1 MGRRNSGF
9 VRAFSTVNPIKCPR
23 VFTAW
28 TSWDQAHSERVDR
41 SYDYPHV
48 VAADWVLYRLARN
61 YEGLVTNH
69 PWGWYLTNAYE
80 TSVAMV
86 KFAPPYAVFG
96 QMEGDIFLPVLR
108 DLRREGWN
116 SQADDLET
124 KMRVQ
129 IAGRR
134 KHIRLGVKC
143 RGTRPAKRR
152 FTPG

>member
-1 MGRRNSGF
+1 MPAGF
-9 VRAFSTVNPIKCPR
+9 YQKDFDWST
-23 VFTAW
+23 W

-69 PWGWYLTNAYE
+69 PCGWYLTNAYE

-96 QMEGDIFLPVLR
+96 QMEGDIFLPVLQ
-108 DLRREGWN
+108 DLRCEGWN

-124 KMRVQ
+124 KMRLR
-129 IAGRR
+129 ANRW
-134 KHIRLGVKC
+134 KEEAYPLGVKC